1 MDTSKNTPPP
11 DLHKLTHDIRN
22 IMGAISNYAQV
33 LELSLDES
41 TMGKEVEVVRAI
53 LGSIKDMDALVT
65 KIDEAATTQAKA
77 KS

>member
-41 TMGKEVEVVRAI
+41 RYNQMSSLRRNNAY
-53 LGSIKDMDALVT
+53 
-65 KIDEAATTQAKA
+65 
-77 KS
+77 